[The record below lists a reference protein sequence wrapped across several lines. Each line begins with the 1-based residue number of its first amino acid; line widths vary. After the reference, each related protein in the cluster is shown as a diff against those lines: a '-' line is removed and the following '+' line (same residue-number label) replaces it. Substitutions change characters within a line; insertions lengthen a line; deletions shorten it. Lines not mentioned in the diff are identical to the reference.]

1 MKVKELIG
9 YLSVMD
15 PESDLRFRFGDSD
28 LYRMACARMI
38 AEQPADV
45 DYKES
50 VTPMLQWLQ
59 IKSIEFSL
67 TVKDACIT
75 FEQGYICDDCITKE
89 IAKIRNEID
98 KKA

>member
-1 MKVKELIG
+1 MKVKELMG
-9 YLSVMD
+9 YLSVMN
-15 PESDLRFRFGDSD
+15 PESDLNFSFGDSD

-38 AEQPADV
+38 AEQPVDV

-50 VTPMLQWLQ
+50 VTPMLEWLQ

-67 TVKDACIT
+67 TVKEACIT
-75 FEQGYICDDCITKE
+75 FEQGYICDDCI
-89 IAKIRNEID
+89 KIEMGKIKNEID

>member
-1 MKVKELIG
+1 MTVKELMG
-9 YLSVMD
+9 YLSVMN
-15 PESDLRFRFGDSD
+15 PESELHFSFGDSD

-38 AEQPADV
+38 AEQPVDV
-45 DYKES
+45 DYKEA
-50 VTPMLQWLQ
+50 VTPMLEWLE

-75 FEQGYICDDCITKE
+75 FEQSYICNDCINKE
-89 IAKIRNEID
+89 IAMIRHEID

>member
-1 MKVKELIG
+1 MTVKELMG